1 MSDLYIQFDET
12 YDAPVAETLSRLS
25 AIARAYKITYDAVAD
40 AYYEYLDSDQFYI
53 ERGI

>member
-1 MSDLYIQFDET
+1 MFDET

-25 AIARAYKITYDAVAD
+25 AIATQYKITYDMVAD
-40 AYYEYLDSDQFYI
+40 AYYEFIDSDQFFI

>member
-12 YDAPVAETLSRLS
+12 YDAPVAETLSRLA
-25 AIARAYKITYDAVAD
+25 AIASQYKITYDMVAD